1 MVLQKQIEVESMMSV
16 SLTNKNFIQKSLF
29 LLANI
34 RVYELV
40 LP

>member
-34 RVYELV
+34 RQYELV